1 MGRAFFWRAFFLAR
15 GGGWIIDEWMKVKR
29 IDSAWRRHLGLAIG
43 TACFAWALGCQ
54 ADDLVPLVL
63 KLPASVFVGTPSDS
77 PLDSNVEKPSG
88 QPRPPL
94 MVPPGVSNVALHK
107 TATTSDTNQMAE
119 NLVKITDGDKE
130 AGGDSVV
137 LLHKGPQW
145 VQIDLGSPYEI
156 YAIVV
161 WHSYDEPKVY
171 HGVVAQVADDA
182 PFTHNVRTLFSNDQ
196 RNLDKL
202 GAGTSREY
210 FESNEGKLIEGK
222 GTVARYVRLYSDGST
237 VSRLNEYTEIEV
249 YGRPPK

>member
-1 MGRAFFWRAFFLAR
+1 LAR
-15 GGGWIIDEWMKVKR
+15 DGEWIIDERMKVR
-29 IDSAWRRHLGLAIG
+29 IDFVWRRHPWLAIG
-43 TACFAWALGCQ
+43 TVCFALALGSK
-54 ADDLVPLVL
+54 ADDLVPLIL
-63 KLPASVFVGTPSDS
+63 KLPAPAFIGTPSEAPVDS
-77 PLDSNVEKPSG
+77 TVEKPSG
-88 QPRPPL
+88 IPRPPL
-94 MVPPGVSNVALHK
+94 MVPSGVSNLALHK
-107 TATTSDTNQMAE
+107 TVTTSDTNQLAE

-130 AGGDSVV
+130 AGEQSVV

-145 VQIDLGSPYEI
+145 VQVDLDHPYEI

-161 WHSYDEPKVY
+161 WHGHDEPKVY

-182 PFTHNVRTLFSNDQ
+182 HFTQNVRTLYSNDQ
-196 RNLDKL
+196 KDLDKL

>member
-1 MGRAFFWRAFFLAR
+1 
-15 GGGWIIDEWMKVKR
+15 MKVKR
-29 IDSAWRRHLGLAIG
+29 IDVARGRRFWLAVG
-43 TACFAWALGCQ
+43 AAYFALALGCK
-54 ADDLVPLVL
+54 AEGLVPLEL
-63 KLPASVFVGTPSDS
+63 KLPAPAFVGTPSDA
-77 PLDSNVEKPSG
+77 PLDTTVEKPSG
-88 QPRPPL
+88 KPRPPL

-107 TATTSDTNQMAE
+107 TVITSDTNQLAE

-130 AGGDSVV
+130 AGEQSVV

-161 WHSYDEPKVY
+161 WHGHDEPKVY
-171 HGVVAQVADDA
+171 HAVVAQVADDA
-182 PFTHNVRTLFSNDQ
+182 AFTQNVRTLFNNDQ
-196 RNLDKL
+196 KNLDKL

-210 FESNEGKLIEGK
+210 FETNEGKLIEGK

-249 YGRPPK
+249 HGRAPK